1 MTTSILDKP
10 SNASQ
15 PCDTH
20 GATVISVKNLGKRYQ
35 LGRQR
40 SQEDSGLRHVL
51 EEAVRAPMNWIRGQR
66 KPRRTTDFWALK
78 DISCEIR
85 EGEVVGI
92 IGRNGAGKSTFLKI
106 LSRITEPTRGR
117 IEIRGR
123 VASLL
128 EVGTGFHQE
137 LTGRENIF
145 LNGAI
150 LGMTR
155 AEIKRKFDEIVAFAE
170 VEEFLDTPV
179 KRYSS
184 GMYVRLAFAV
194 AAHLEPEI
202 LVIDEVL
209 AVGDEQFQKKCLV
222 KKSEVSRSG
231 RTVLFVS
238 HKMGAVGTLCDRV
251 ILLSHGSITFDG
263 PSDEGIRRYVVDS
276 QAGAESQVDLAAR
289 KIERYGDRSHAC
301 LQRLELRNS
310 DDTPST
316 TLLMGEK
323 AAFRL
328 IVDILRPNRDFEI
341 GLSIANLQ
349 GVGIHMFVS
358 NWEGLHSISERGL
371 HLVEVE
377 WPQVCLFPGD
387 YRVDVWITIRGE
399 YYDDAVHEALR
410 FSVEEG
416 RVNSHPTHFKRFSKN
431 TQVYAPSVWKV
442 SKVDDVESQHLLYA
456 SS

>member
-1 MTTSILDKP
+1 MTSSLNEP
-10 SNASQ
+10 SNVSQ
-15 PCDTH
+15 PRVAE

-35 LGRQR
+35 LGRKR
-40 SQEDSGLRHVL
+40 SREDSGLRHVL
-51 EEAVRAPMNWIRGQR
+51 EEAVRAPMSWIRGQR
-66 KPRRTTDFWALK
+66 KPRTSADFWALK

-209 AVGDEQFQKKCLV
+209 AVGDAQFQKKCLG
-222 KKSEVSRSG
+222 KMGEVSRGG

-238 HKMGAVGTLCDRV
+238 HNMGAISMLCDRTIVLHAGSV
-251 ILLSHGSITFDG
+251 IFDG
-263 PSDEGIRRYVVDS
+263 PTDAGIRRYTL
-276 QAGAESQVDLAAR
+276 ESEAMCEAKVDLAAR
-289 KIERYGDRSHAC
+289 TVERYGVKDHAC
-301 LQRLELRNS
+301 LQSLELVN
-310 DDTPST
+310 DEGAPTVT
-316 TLLMGEK
+316 FNMGQK
-323 AAFRL
+323 AVFRL
-328 IVDILRPNRDFEI
+328 LIDIKRPSNDFEI
-341 GLSIANLQ
+341 GVTICNFQGIAVNQL
-349 GVGIHMFVS
+349 VS
-358 NWEGLHSISERGL
+358 GWEGLHSIPEKGL
-371 HLVEVE
+371 HLIEVE
-377 WPQVCLFPGD
+377 FVVYLFPGD
-387 YRVDVWITIRGE
+387 YSVNLWIAIRGE

-416 RVNSHPTHFKRFSKN
+416 RVNSHPTYFKRFSKN
-431 TQVYAPSVWKV
+431 TQVYVPSVWKV
-442 SKVDDVESQHLLYA
+442 SKVDEVESQHLLYA